1 MNKKIY
7 INIEC
12 YDKELDKWIP
22 VVLEHLIL
30 VTPKTADEIKKWMIS
45 GHPINVTIATEK
57 ACYDAGYYMWCLEHE
72 FKGIIQCTYGFPAI
86 SIMSKSYKIFT
97 IEENVRMRVL
107 TEQQSWVKG
116 TRFILCFE

>member
-30 VTPKTADEIKKWMIS
+30 VTTKTVDEIKKRMIS
-45 GHPINVTIATEK
+45 GHPIDATIATEK
-57 ACYDAGYYMWCLEHE
+57 ACYDAGYYMWCPETE
-72 FKGIIQCTYGFPAI
+72 FKGIIPCVHGFPTI
-86 SIMSKSYKIFT
+86 SITSTSYQMHVIDHYG
-97 IEENVRMRVL
+97 MRIL
-107 TEQQSWVKG
+107 TQQQSWVEG